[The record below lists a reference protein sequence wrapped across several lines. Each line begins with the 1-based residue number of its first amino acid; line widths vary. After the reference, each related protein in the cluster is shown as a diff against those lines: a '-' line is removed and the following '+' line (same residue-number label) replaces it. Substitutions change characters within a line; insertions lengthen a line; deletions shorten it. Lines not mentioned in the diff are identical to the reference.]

1 MLELT
6 KKNIHMDC
14 IKAKA
19 GNQITIEDD
28 VNIPDLRPDIDKV
41 IFQSGIIRLEEVRPG
56 NDQVGVKGSLAVHVL
71 YQSEEEEEPF
81 SKIETELP
89 FDELF
94 HMDGVEV
101 SDSVCVRY
109 ELEDLSVGVIN
120 SRKISVRAL
129 VTLELLARAIYD
141 ECAATDVNA
150 EITTEYRKK
159 PLHVLETTV
168 CKKDV
173 FRFRH
178 EETLPGQYPNILEIL
193 YGSVMP
199 VNMECVPEEGKLA
212 VRGNMQLFFMYTP
225 DGEEDGSRF
234 FETTVPIQGEIV
246 CNGLQSQMIP
256 SVCITVS
263 DVSYEVKADYDGEDR
278 IISTEVT
285 FDLDIKAYEEKTYD
299 ILSDMYCVTKNI
311 ETECRETMFLQL
323 LLQQQAR
330 TRIKERLKLEEECI
344 DLIHHEESV
353 TLEETEVEDGKLNL
367 IGNMQLRCLYA
378 SDMDMKELHYIE
390 RDIPFYYTVENL
402 DVRGKEIHPEICMQ
416 IAQVDLMV
424 PDPGTLEC
432 NATVSINMLLLE
444 EKKERVITEAEITDF
459 AAEQLQNLPGM
470 VIYIVRPGDSLWQ
483 IGKEYLISVDEIK
496 TLNELETDEI
506 HPGDRLLLMKN
517 RA

>member
-94 HMDGVEV
+94 HMDGVEA

-225 DGEEDGSRF
+225 DGEEDGSQNRLAGLLVRNQDVLRAHGLGLGEVLRIFLIKSECLFFGHFHVRQHFFHRQLSVNVSLRF
-234 FETTVPIQGEIV
+234 
-246 CNGLQSQMIP
+246 
-256 SVCITVS
+256 
-263 DVSYEVKADYDGEDR
+263 GED
-278 IISTEVT
+278 
-285 FDLDIKAYEEKTYD
+285 
-299 ILSDMYCVTKNI
+299 
-311 ETECRETMFLQL
+311 
-323 LLQQQAR
+323 
-330 TRIKERLKLEEECI
+330 
-344 DLIHHEESV
+344 
-353 TLEETEVEDGKLNL
+353 
-367 IGNMQLRCLYA
+367 
-378 SDMDMKELHYIE
+378 
-390 RDIPFYYTVENL
+390 
-402 DVRGKEIHPEICMQ
+402 
-416 IAQVDLMV
+416 
-424 PDPGTLEC
+424 
-432 NATVSINMLLLE
+432 LLE
-444 EKKERVITEAEITDF
+444 F
-459 AAEQLQNLPGM
+459 FGLFQLFLLAVFLP
-470 VIYIVRPGDSLWQ
+470 RRSGDH
-483 IGKEYLISVDEIK
+483 G
-496 TLNELETDEI
+496 NN
-506 HPGDRLLLMKN
+506 PRRLSP
-517 RA
+517 